1 MELFF
6 EVFMAAMAVFGL
18 WCALR
23 LLSEALLGSRSIGT
37 VIEITDEKTAARL
50 PELLEEVRNLPFGQ
64 RGKPLIVLYSA
75 DLSLQYGTPDARE
88 RELIAHFGGRWCVAG
103 SPKNEVGD
111 SDG

>member
-23 LLSEALLGSRSIGT
+23 LLTEALLGSRAIGT
-37 VIEITDEKTAARL
+37 VIEIVDEKTAARL
-50 PELLEEVRNLPFGQ
+50 PELLEEARNLPFGQ
-64 RGKPLIVLYSA
+64 RGKPLIVIYSA

-88 RELIAHFGGRWCVAG
+88 RELIAHFGGRWCV
-103 SPKNEVGD
+103 SESQKNEVGG